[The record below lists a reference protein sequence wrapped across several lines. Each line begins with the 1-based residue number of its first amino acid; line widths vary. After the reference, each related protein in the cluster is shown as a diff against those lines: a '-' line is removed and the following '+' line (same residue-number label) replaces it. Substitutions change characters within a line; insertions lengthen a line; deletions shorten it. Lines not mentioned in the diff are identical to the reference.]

1 MDAVSNSKMTMQY
14 SPEYA
19 EITLSDA
26 ELKELYKGIYAKA
39 DKLTEGL
46 LWLMF
51 LFGVFIAF
59 FYDTWLFAFGVGG
72 LCLFAYFISKKLIP
86 ESNIYQYVYS
96 AVSAIMAAQF
106 IYQMHGMA
114 EMHFWVFISSTVLII
129 YQNWRLQVPLIGL
142 VVIHHGTFAY
152 LQFNGYKEIY
162 FTQLAYM
169 DLTTFL
175 FHGALATCVTLVSG
189 IWSYNIRTRTVQDAL
204 NVKILTKLRVDL
216 QESADKTNEL
226 NRSLAE
232 INREVQNKNEELRA
246 SEEELQ
252 ASSEE
257 LKQINENLN
266 NLVKFR
272 TQTILD
278 QNQKLINHAFINAH
292 KVRSPLARILG
303 LVNLMRHEP
312 TINGSNQDLLHR
324 LGDSANELNEILKE
338 VRTNL
343 DEAEFK
349 GLDNNPHSS

>member
-1 MDAVSNSKMTMQY
+1 MDAVSDSKMTKQY
-14 SPEYA
+14 SSEYSGLS
-19 EITLSDA
+19 LSDA

-39 DKLTEGL
+39 DKYTAGV

-51 LFGVFIAF
+51 LFGIFIAF
-59 FYDTWLFAFGVGG
+59 FYNTWLVALGVGG
-72 LCLFAYFISKKLIP
+72 LCLFAYFVSKKLLP
-86 ESNIYQYVYS
+86 ESDLYQYVYS

-106 IYQMHGMA
+106 IYQMHGLA

-129 YQNWRLQVPLIGL
+129 YQNWRLQIPLIGL
-142 VVIHHGTFAY
+142 VVIHHGTFAF
-152 LQFNGYKEIY
+152 LQFSGYKEIY

-169 DLTTFL
+169 DLTAFL

-189 IWSYNIRTRTVQDAL
+189 LWSYNIRTRTVHDAL
-204 NVKILTKLRVDL
+204 NVKTLMKLKAELQQSVD
-216 QESADKTNEL
+216 QTNEL
-226 NRSLAE
+226 NRNLGE

-266 NLVKFR
+266 NVVKFR
-272 TQTILD
+272 TQTIID

-303 LVNLMRHEP
+303 LVNLMRYEP

-324 LGDSANELNEILKE
+324 LGDSADELNEILKE

-343 DEAEFK
+343 DEAELSS
-349 GLDNNPHSS
+349 LDNNPNS